1 MDHSNQD
8 IKMRAFKVIIVG
20 PQAVGKSS
28 ILFRLSESKFNTAYL
43 STVGIDFKTYTTQVG
58 EKLYSLQ
65 IWDTA
70 GQEKFRA
77 LTSSYYKGSQG
88 CICVFDLSELSTL
101 ERCDYYISK
110 ALEENVPKECIFL
123 VGNKI
128 DIPHEGTER
137 GK

>member
-1 MDHSNQD
+1 LINFEFIINKMDNSNQD

-88 CICVFDLSELSTL
+88 CICVFDLADPVSL
-101 ERCDYYISK
+101 ERCDYYLNK
-110 ALEENVPKECIFL
+110 ALEENVPK
-123 VGNKI
+123 
-128 DIPHEGTER
+128 
-137 GK
+137 